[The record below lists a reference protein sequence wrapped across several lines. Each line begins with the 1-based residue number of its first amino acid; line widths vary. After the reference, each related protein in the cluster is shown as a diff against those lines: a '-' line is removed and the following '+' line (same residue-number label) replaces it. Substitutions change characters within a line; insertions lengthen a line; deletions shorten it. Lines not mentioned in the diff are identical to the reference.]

1 MVEQTYHKVL
11 STVVNELLRLF
22 LVVLTPH
29 VYLNKQLHWAPL
41 TSKRHSL

>member
-11 STVVNELLRLF
+11 SAVVNELLRL
-22 LVVLTPH
+22 LLAALTPLMR
-29 VYLNKQLHWAPL
+29 LNKQLHCARL